1 MDQQQSIERQLW
13 IDGYL
18 AHMFGPRDAEAYHA
32 SLLRREPRFIQWYTN
47 VLESPGI
54 FFAAPPPE
62 LESDEPEHD
71 WTIDLA
77 ARDIPVGP
85 VIPQQIWAP
94 RKPSDAQRYV
104 YHEQLHPPIFFV
116 HKDDEGLGLPLTD
129 AAAGNCMHLRG
140 AEQAARV
147 GTTAHAQIRINVR
160 TLSTLIVRA

>member
-1 MDQQQSIERQLW
+1 MDSHQSIKEQLW

-18 AHMFGPRDAEAYHA
+18 AHMFSPQDAEAYHA
-32 SLLRREPRFIQWYTN
+32 SLLKRESRLIQWYAS
-47 VLESPGI
+47 VPESPGV
-54 FFAAPPPE
+54 FFAAPPPG

-77 ARDIPVGP
+77 TRDTGV
-85 VIPQQIWAP
+85 VIPQEIWAP

-116 HKDDEGLGLPLTD
+116 HRDGEGLGLPVTD
-129 AAAGNCMHLRG
+129 AAAGNCMRLRG

-147 GTTAHAQIRINVR
+147 GTSAHAQIRINVR
-160 TLSTLIVRA
+160 TLSVLIVRA